1 MPRPN
6 KSYIIKLKQR
16 RARRQEDEIVPPLVE
31 DTLPPVVDDQIED
44 TVEET
49 VPPVVIDTVDETTE
63 VVTDT
68 VEDVGFAQVLGAVFV
83 ALVSFFL
90 L

>member
-31 DTLPPVVDDQIED
+31 DTLPPVVDDQIDD
-44 TVEET
+44 TT
-49 VPPVVIDTVDETTE
+49 G

>member
-31 DTLPPVVDDQIED
+31 DTLPPVVNN
-44 TVEET
+44 TVE
-49 VPPVVIDTVDETTE
+49 DTTE